1 MATNINE
8 LIESDVNV
16 QLTENPTYTVFG
28 EKIDKVSTDVFIIA
42 ILLFTL
48 IVFLLN
54 KNFKIFSKYRS
65 LMIIWILFVAFC
77 IFNIFSSST
86 KSGDV
91 LFEQEKYTIIQDNIV
106 FMIGILTI
114 IIFFFINIAK
124 YLSDDQTIIKI
135 LMIIFIFNIIS
146 MVNISTV
153 QRGDSIRLLRK
164 SKEAL
169 YSIII
174 FMLILILTYGYFSM
188 KQEF

>member
-188 KQEF
+188 KQKF

>member
-16 QLTENPTYTVFG
+16 QLTENSTYTVFG
-28 EKIDKVSTDVFIIA
+28 RKIDKVSTDVFIIA